1 MSETAMRINMESAL
15 MLPLRTDMDG
25 IINRTLKTMHSTGN
39 GEAVVTA
46 KIKITLAKRA
56 MPTKDGVRPSIQ
68 PKFEHEV
75 QSVVQAKDKKTG
87 SMTGDYELVYDPDTD
102 EWVARDR
109 NAQTSMFDKK
119 PADAQGDDVKGLPPA
134 TIHLGDGSEAE
145 DDGDLTDDEEIEAE
159 DVVEDDEEGQ
169 ADEGEDEEPEDDGEE
184 E

>member
-1 MSETAMRINMESAL
+1 MSEAAMRINMESAL

-134 TIHLGDGSEAE
+134 TIHLGDGSDAE
-145 DDGDLTDDEEIEAE
+145 GDDDLTDDEEIVAE
-159 DVVEDDEEGQ
+159 GVVDEEECQ
-169 ADEGEDEEPEDDGEE
+169 DEEGEDEEPEEDGEE